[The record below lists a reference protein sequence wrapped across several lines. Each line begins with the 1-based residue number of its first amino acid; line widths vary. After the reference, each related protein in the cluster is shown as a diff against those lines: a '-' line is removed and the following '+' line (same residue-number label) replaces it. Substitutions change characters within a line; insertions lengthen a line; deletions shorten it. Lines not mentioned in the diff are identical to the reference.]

1 MTSRRT
7 GKRVAARRRTR
18 TVKQPKIRRAAKHQ
32 ADPLSPRERRALL
45 RLVICGSAFVLM
57 VAVKLLLPARMEQ
70 LQVRLGEAM
79 EQNMDVRAVFSA
91 VGRAFSGES
100 ELVTAANEVYQA
112 VFHPEGEAVKTSIQ
126 VPVAESETA
135 LDTLRNYRSTT
146 EQLADTAVLEQAETE
161 PLSYILYSEQNLPE
175 SVSMEQVILGFEYE
189 IPVAGTISSD
199 FGYRDHPL
207 EGEEKFHYGIDLVAD
222 RGTEI
227 RCFADGTVIAVG
239 DSSSYGK
246 YCTVEHE
253 NGCSTLYAHCDR
265 ITVSSGSV
273 VQAGEKIAE
282 VGETGMATGPHLH
295 FELLQN
301 GTYLNPIYYVSEL

>member
-1 MTSRRT
+1 MTSRRM
-7 GKRVAARRRTR
+7 GKRIAAGRRTR
-18 TVKQPKIRRAAKHQ
+18 MVKQKKIHRAAKHQ
-32 ADPLSPRERRALL
+32 ADPLSPRERHALL
-45 RLVICGSAFVLM
+45 RLVICGSVFVLL

-70 LQVRLGEAM
+70 LQVRLEEAM
-79 EQNMDVRAVFSA
+79 EENMDVRAVFSA

-100 ELVTAANEVYQA
+100 ELTTAANEVYQA
-112 VFHPEGEAVKTSIQ
+112 VFHPEEDAVKVSVQ
-126 VPVAESETA
+126 VYATESATA
-135 LDTLRNYRSTT
+135 LDTLHSYRSAT
-146 EQLADTAVLEQAETE
+146 EQPDDTEDLQQVRTE
-161 PLSYILYSEQNLPE
+161 PMSYILYSEQNLPE

-189 IPVAGTISSD
+189 IPVEGTVSSD

-222 RGTEI
+222 RGTAI

-239 DSSSYGK
+239 ESSSYGK

-265 ITVSSGSV
+265 ITVSSGSS

-301 GTYLNPIYYVSEL
+301 GVYLNPIYYVSEL